1 MGTQFKFF
9 EIDYES
15 DLVML
20 SEQGWRI
27 ISVYMDTT
35 KGQLMAVGQME
46 STGDII
52 RYKPQPRPEIN
63 RNMSEDE
70 VRDWLIDIT
79 YKLGEIVREDEVITD
94 ETQFIEL
101 GMDSMTMMDII
112 FETETKFGISV
123 DDNEMT
129 RYNSVGEMVNY
140 IMNKIN

>member
-9 EIDYES
+9 EITDES

-20 SEQGWRI
+20 SEQGWKI

-70 VRDWLIDIT
+70 VRNWLIDIT
-79 YKLGEIVREDEVITD
+79 YKLGGIEREDEVIID

-101 GMDSMTMMDII
+101 GLDSMTMMDII
-112 FETETKFGISV
+112 FETEIKFGISV
-123 DDNEMT
+123 DDNEIT

-140 IMNKIN
+140 IMDKIS